1 MGVVNTPHFQN
12 HWKNSKSFGSYLAVH
27 RTILRDSEKMKKNKE
42 GILKTKKT
50 TTHHKEKQKI
60 IKKSSVAAL
69 PAKLHGQG
77 PVVTIEKI

>member
-1 MGVVNTPHFQN
+1 
-12 HWKNSKSFGSYLAVH
+12 
-27 RTILRDSEKMKKNKE
+27 MKKNKE